1 MYIDDVIIAGIITVL
16 ATCVV
21 LGYATKHIIQHVR
34 REIKKPEDSST
45 SHN

>member
-1 MYIDDVIIAGIITVL
+1 MYIDDVVIAGIVTVL

-34 REIKKPEDSST
+34 KEVKKTEDSSA
-45 SHN
+45 SNQ